1 MQYSILRRKYR
12 DVQLGQHVDATV
24 RSTDTKM
31 HALSLSVDLDI
42 QVVSELM
49 NVTHDCFRKR

>member
-31 HALSLSVDLDI
+31 HALSVDLDI

>member
-1 MQYSILRRKYR
+1 MW
-12 DVQLGQHVDATV
+12 QHVDATV

-49 NVTHDCFRKR
+49 NVKIVLEKADAK